1 MEEGAAMID
10 VARTIWAIS
19 LCLGLLL
26 FVLHFPLG
34 MNPRYDW
41 MHTLSMWLL
50 GISVGAALVPAIS

>member
-1 MEEGAAMID
+1 MID
-10 VARTIWAIS
+10 AARTIWAVS

-26 FVLHFPLG
+26 LVLHFPLG

-41 MHTLSMWLL
+41 MNTLSMWLL

>member
-1 MEEGAAMID
+1 MID
-10 VARTIWAIS
+10 AANTIWAVS

-34 MNPRYDW
+34 MDPRYDW

-50 GISVGAALVPAIS
+50 GISVGASLVPLLGNA

>member
-1 MEEGAAMID
+1 MID

-50 GISVGAALVPAIS
+50 GISIGAALVLAIS

>member
-1 MEEGAAMID
+1 MID
-10 VARTIWAIS
+10 AARIIWAAS
-19 LCLGLLL
+19 LCLGLFL

-50 GISVGAALVPAIS
+50 GISVGAALVPAIA